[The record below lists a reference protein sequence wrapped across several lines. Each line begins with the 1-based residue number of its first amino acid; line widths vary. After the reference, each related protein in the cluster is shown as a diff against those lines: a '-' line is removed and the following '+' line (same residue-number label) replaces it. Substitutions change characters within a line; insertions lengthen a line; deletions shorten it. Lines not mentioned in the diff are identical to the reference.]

1 MFSGNSLLALLPC
14 LPQPATAYI
23 CGDCGTENT
32 LKPGDVIRCRECG
45 YRILYKKR
53 TKRVVQYEARQ
64 VMAAL
69 LYRAAE
75 GWLDAHVLG
84 FAAVPCRL
92 SAPGQVE
99 LLLLL
104 FFSVPCLV
112 EDELPQ
118 LLTTVC

>member
-1 MFSGNSLLALLPC
+1 MQAAPGYGAASMGS
-14 LPQPATAYI
+14 PATAYI

-64 VMAAL
+64 V
-69 LYRAAE
+69 
-75 GWLDAHVLG
+75 
-84 FAAVPCRL
+84 
-92 SAPGQVE
+92 E